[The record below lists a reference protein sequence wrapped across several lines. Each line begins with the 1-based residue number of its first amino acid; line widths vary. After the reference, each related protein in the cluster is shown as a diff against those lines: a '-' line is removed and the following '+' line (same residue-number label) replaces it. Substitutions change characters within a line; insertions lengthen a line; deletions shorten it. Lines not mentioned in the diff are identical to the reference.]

1 MYTKRK
7 ITVILCLLLTL
18 GLITSIGYNINL
30 FTKNKQLTEKV
41 RTLTRKLNST
51 TPIIKLINS
60 TLEKPETRWTTGY
73 KIASGSRLSLDERE
87 TVAIFNIYR
96 NATLELTFSMRP
108 REGYYQKLVIQD
120 GNAYNNESG
129 VPVDWCL
136 LYTQVGDTWIEHNL
150 TLWQTPVIWEVKAR
164 DGETYSFELDE
175 GWYTLSLGCPV
186 LYSSEGLQGG
196 GGGLT
201 KEDWTTPWPETSSSW
216 VEFKIVKEGEAL
228 PFIIDLW
235 N

>member
-7 ITVILCLLLTL
+7 IMVILCLLTL

-30 FTKNKQLTEKV
+30 FTKNEQLTEKV

-60 TLEKPETRWTTGY
+60 TLEKPETRWDSGY
-73 KIASGSRLSLDERE
+73 KIVSGSRLSLDERD
-87 TVAIFNIYR
+87 TVAIFNIHR
-96 NATLELTFSMRP
+96 NATLELTFWLRP
-108 REGYYQKLVIQD
+108 IEGCSQKLVIQG

-129 VPVDWCL
+129 VLVDWYL
-136 LYTQVGDTWIEHNL
+136 QYTQVGNTWIPHNI
-150 TLWQTPVIWEVKAR
+150 TLWQTPVIWEVNAG
-164 DGETYSFELDE
+164 DGETYSVELGE
-175 GWYTLSLGCPV
+175 GWYTLSMGCPI
-186 LYSSEGLQGG
+186 LYSTESLRGG
-196 GGGLT
+196 GGGLHRENST
-201 KEDWTTPWPETSSSW
+201 LPCPETSDSW
-216 VEFKIVKEGEAL
+216 VDFKIVKEGKRL

>member
-7 ITVILCLLLTL
+7 IMGILCLLITL

-30 FTKNKQLTEKV
+30 FTKNEQLTEKV
-41 RTLTRKLNST
+41 RTLTQKLNST

-73 KIASGSRLSLDERE
+73 KIASGSRLHLNERD
-87 TVAIFNIYR
+87 TVAIFNIHR

-129 VPVDWCL
+129 VLVGWYL
-136 LYTQVGDTWIEHNL
+136 LYTQTGTTTITYNI
-150 TLWQTPVIWEVKAR
+150 TRWQTPVIWEINAR
-164 DGETYSFELDE
+164 DGETYSTELGE
-175 GWYTLSLGCPV
+175 GWYTLSLSSPI
-186 LYSSEGLQGG
+186 LYSTGNLRGG
-196 GGGLT
+196 GGSLNRENST
-201 KEDWTTPWPETSSSW
+201 LPWPETSDSY
-216 VEFKIVKEGEAL
+216 VEFKIVKEGKIL

>member
-7 ITVILCLLLTL
+7 IMVILCLLLTL

-30 FTKNKQLTEKV
+30 FTKNEQLTEKV

-73 KIASGSRLSLDERE
+73 KIASGSRLSQDGRL
-87 TVAIFNIYR
+87 TVAIFNIHR

-129 VPVDWCL
+129 VLVGWYL
-136 LYTQVGDTWIEHNL
+136 QYTYIGITQIPHNI
-150 TLWQTPVIWEVKAR
+150 TQWQTPVIWEVNAR
-164 DGETYSFELDE
+164 DGETYSAELGE
-175 GWYTLSLGCPV
+175 GWYTLTMGGPL
-186 LYSSEGLQGG
+186 LYSTGYLGG
-196 GGGLT
+196 GGGLNRENST
-201 KEDWTTPWPETSSSW
+201 LPWPETSDSY
-216 VEFKIVKEGEAL
+216 VEFKIVKEGKIL
-228 PFIIDLW
+228 PFIMDLW

>member
-7 ITVILCLLLTL
+7 IMVILCLLITL

-30 FTKNKQLTEKV
+30 FTKNEQLTEKV

-60 TLEKPETRWTTGY
+60 TLEKPETRWTSGY
-73 KIASGSRLSLDERE
+73 KIASGSRLSQDERD

-129 VPVDWCL
+129 VLVGWYL
-136 LYTQVGDTWIEHNL
+136 LYTNTGT
-150 TLWQTPVIWEVKAR
+150 TLITYNITQWQTPVIWEVNAR
-164 DGETYSFELDE
+164 DGETYSVELGE
-175 GWYTLSLGCPV
+175 GWYTLTMGGPL
-186 LYSSEGLQGG
+186 LYSTEHLRG
-196 GGGLT
+196 GGGLRRENST
-201 KEDWTTPWPETSSSW
+201 LLWPETSDSY
-216 VEFKIVKEGEAL
+216 VEFKIVKEGKIL
-228 PFIIDLW
+228 PFIMDLW

>member
-30 FTKNKQLTEKV
+30 FTKNEQLTEKV

-60 TLEKPETRWTTGY
+60 TLEKPETRWTSGY
-73 KIASGSRLSLDERE
+73 KIASGSRLSLDGRD
-87 TVAIFNIYR
+87 TVAIFNIHR
-96 NATLELTFSMRP
+96 NATLELSFWVHP

-129 VPVDWCL
+129 VLVGWYL
-136 LYTQVGDTWIEHNL
+136 LYTQMGITRISYNI
-150 TLWQTPVIWEVKAR
+150 TQWQTPVIWEVNAR
-164 DGETYSFELDE
+164 DGETYSVELGE
-175 GWYTLSLGCPV
+175 GWYTLTMGGPLIYSTDSLR
-186 LYSSEGLQGG
+186 G
-196 GGGLT
+196 GGGLNRENST
-201 KEDWTTPWPETSSSW
+201 LPWPETSDSW
-216 VEFKIVKEGEAL
+216 VEFKIVKEGKIL

-235 N
+235 S